1 MFCCDELNFNI
12 EYIDNFSMDYDAL
25 NNSDLFVASIEPNED
40 YFKMIFKIKPL
51 LEDIIK
57 E

>member
-25 NNSDLFVASIEPNED
+25 NNSDLAIYLWQVLNLT
-40 YFKMIFKIKPL
+40 KIILK
-51 LEDIIK
+51 
-57 E
+57 